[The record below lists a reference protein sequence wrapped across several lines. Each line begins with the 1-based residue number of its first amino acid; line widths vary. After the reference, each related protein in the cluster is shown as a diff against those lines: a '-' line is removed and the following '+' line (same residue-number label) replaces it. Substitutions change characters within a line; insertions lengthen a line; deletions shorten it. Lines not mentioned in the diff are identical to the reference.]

1 MDGPRE
7 YCAQRQMLY
16 DVNYIWNLKTNT
28 DESIH
33 KIEKDTESKLLVTK
47 ERERQFRGMRVTY
60 TSYYIQNR

>member
-16 DVNYIWNLKTNT
+16 DVTYIWNLKTNT
-28 DESIH
+28 DEYIH

-47 ERERQFRGMRVTY
+47 ERET
-60 TSYYIQNR
+60 I